1 MQDAAKAA
9 VAALGPQTA
18 AVSTAADAVVAA
30 VTDLQKPAV
39 PSSPAD
45 VTAAISGHVT
55 DLIAALDGLTAALA
69 SAALPTAT
77 RAAVE
82 GPLHAV
88 QGVLKDAGALFTAVS
103 SFVQGLTQGG
113 LTQRASYTWQTP
125 LTNWPK
131 GPPELALFVG
141 EQPGKPQSHLALTVE
156 AHPAGAQ
163 SGVDVTA
170 ELTDFALNLFPETS
184 LVALV
189 FDRLAFRAGTGRKA
203 DVDVSFEGIQFQ
215 GVLGFVNTLK
225 ELIPFDGFSDPP
237 YLDVDSSGLQ
247 AGFDLALPSV
257 GVGVFSLENISLH
270 AGVDVP
276 FLGDALTVGFS
287 FCTRDKPFR
296 LTVMMIG
303 GGGFVGLTL
312 SPKGLVVLEM
322 SLEAGA
328 CLSID
333 LGVAS
338 GSVSIMVGVYLKL
351 EGQGGSLT
359 GYFRIRGEVDVLGL
373 ISASITLELSLT
385 YDFGSGK
392 MIGRASID
400 IEVEVF
406 LVSFSVSVS
415 CERKLA
421 GSNGDPTYAA
431 LLDIDPT
438 AGTAPAW
445 DAYCAAFAAD

>member
-1 MQDAAKAA
+1 
-9 VAALGPQTA
+9 
-18 AVSTAADAVVAA
+18 
-30 VTDLQKPAV
+30 
-39 PSSPAD
+39 
-45 VTAAISGHVT
+45 
-55 DLIAALDGLTAALA
+55 
-69 SAALPTAT
+69 
-77 RAAVE
+77 
-82 GPLHAV
+82 
-88 QGVLKDAGALFTAVS
+88 
-103 SFVQGLTQGG
+103 
-113 LTQRASYTWQTP
+113 
-125 LTNWPK
+125 
-131 GPPELALFVG
+131 
-141 EQPGKPQSHLALTVE
+141 
-156 AHPAGAQ
+156 
-163 SGVDVTA
+163 
-170 ELTDFALNLFPETS
+170 
-184 LVALV
+184 
-189 FDRLAFRAGTGRKA
+189 
-203 DVDVSFEGIQFQ
+203 
-215 GVLGFVNTLK
+215 
-225 ELIPFDGFSDPP
+225 
-237 YLDVDSSGLQ
+237 
-247 AGFDLALPSV
+247 
-257 GVGVFSLENISLH
+257 VFSLENISLH

-287 FCTRDKPFR
+287 FCTREKPFR

-359 GYFRIRGEVDVLGL
+359 GYFRVRGEVDVLGL

-392 MIGRASID
+392 LIGRASID

-406 LVSFSVSVS
+406 LISFSVSVS

-431 LLDIDPT
+431 LLDVDPT